1 MGEISALAVAIGS
14 GLDCGSALTIARG
27 GCAVVDMGKYRV
39 KIVKRTDRINCFI
52 ALL

>member
-14 GLDCGSALTIARG
+14 GRDCGSAIAFVKG
-27 GCAVVDMGKYRV
+27 SCGLAMGKYRV